1 MKKEDIFN
9 ALVVSTTQT
18 GVERL
23 VAKKRIIDLP
33 DNDIIINVKYSSLN
47 YKDALSANGHKGIT
61 KLYPHTPG
69 IDSAGIVV
77 ASKSNKFQVG
87 DKVICMGYDLG
98 MNTPGGYSEY
108 ISVPTNW
115 VMPLP
120 KTISLR
126 DAMVIGTAGFTAAI
140 GVNEIINSGINR
152 EDGKILV
159 TGATG
164 GVGIMAVIMLSK
176 LGYDV
181 TASSGKKE
189 QYQLLEKAGAKTI
202 IGREAVDDKSER
214 GLLKYQWIGAFDT
227 VGGNILSTVLKSMK
241 YGGVVV
247 NCGNVASI
255 MLNVTVFP
263 FILRGVRLIGIAAA
277 ETPMNKRMEIWEKLE
292 NELRLPNIEYLVKEI
307 TLNEL
312 SSEIDIMLAGKQFG
326 RVIVKL

>member
-77 ASKSNKFQVG
+77 ASKSNKFKVG

-140 GVNEIINSGINR
+140 GVNEIINSRINR

-202 IGREAVDDKSER
+202 IGREAIDDKSER

>member
-77 ASKSNKFQVG
+77 ASKSNKFKVG

-202 IGREAVDDKSER
+202 IGREAIDDKSER